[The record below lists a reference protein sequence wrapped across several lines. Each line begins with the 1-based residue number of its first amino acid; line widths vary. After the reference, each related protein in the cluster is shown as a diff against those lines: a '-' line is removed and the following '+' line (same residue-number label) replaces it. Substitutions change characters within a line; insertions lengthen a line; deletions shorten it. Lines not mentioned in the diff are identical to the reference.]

1 MADFIASD
9 YTSPLPTVAK
19 KEGYLLKPDFKA
31 DRFKRENIEEGKRGS
46 LMKRGSFMN
55 LMKSL
60 VRSEY
65 SRRYFCLNGAK
76 FEYYTDE
83 TQSVKKGE
91 IDLSSCLRVEYSH
104 IVADLSFDIIGPEQ
118 HYMIICPN
126 RDVMLRWMLYIN
138 ETLDSLSSEKTANG
152 HSSKSS
158 KSSKSA
164 KGTKFSASSKYRAEL
179 DYSDALSSKFLT
191 SGTIKSGWMKKPDFK
206 SPNRLR
212 SFVRSTNIGWKNKAL
227 STEMYTNR
235 FFELDTEACTLTYY
249 TNESKTV
256 KKGALPLNGIEE
268 IEYSY
273 LPGADQCAFDL
284 IDSEKHY
291 TFVAP
296 SRKAMHA
303 WMRVLEDLIESQYRA
318 PTMATLEPFDDED
331 ADAEDNE
338 GGSVNAA
345 DDNENLAD
353 NVDND
358 AAEKAAGEVIE
369 ELLGQVDETEVFV
382 DIELSDQ
389 KNSDSIEAVIAPAN
403 VEVVDN
409 VGCACTIQ

>member
-1 MADFIASD
+1 
-9 YTSPLPTVAK
+9 
-19 KEGYLLKPDFKA
+19 
-31 DRFKRENIEEGKRGS
+31 
-46 LMKRGSFMN
+46 
-55 LMKSL
+55 
-60 VRSEY
+60 
-65 SRRYFCLNGAK
+65 
-76 FEYYTDE
+76 
-83 TQSVKKGE
+83 
-91 IDLSSCLRVEYSH
+91 
-104 IVADLSFDIIGPEQ
+104 
-118 HYMIICPN
+118 
-126 RDVMLRWMLYIN
+126 
-138 ETLDSLSSEKTANG
+138 
-152 HSSKSS
+152 
-158 KSSKSA
+158 
-164 KGTKFSASSKYRAEL
+164 
-179 DYSDALSSKFLT
+179 
-191 SGTIKSGWMKKPDFK
+191 MKKPDFK

-212 SFVRSTNIGWKNKAL
+212 SFVRSTNIGRKNKAL

-273 LPGADQCAFDL
+273 LPGANQCAFDL

-318 PTMATLEPFDDED
+318 PTMAMLEPFDDEG

-353 NVDND
+353 NIDND
-358 AAEKAAGEVIE
+358 DAEKATGEVIE